1 MKFSN
6 GWSFQ
11 AIENDQNFMLD
22 DKHALKGQIYP
33 VDETQRRM
41 RCYNIGIAEG

>member
-1 MKFSN
+1 MVGHFKHLKM
-6 GWSFQ
+6 
-11 AIENDQNFMLD
+11 IRIFMLD
-22 DKHALKGQIYP
+22 NKHALKGQIYP